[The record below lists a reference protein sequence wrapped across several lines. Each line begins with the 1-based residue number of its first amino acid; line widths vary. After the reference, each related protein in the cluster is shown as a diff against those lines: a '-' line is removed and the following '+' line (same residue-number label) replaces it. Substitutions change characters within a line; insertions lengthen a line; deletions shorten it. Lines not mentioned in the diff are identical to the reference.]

1 MVIGVFVL
9 WNFCI
14 TGCKYSAVNF
24 RTNNVECS
32 VQCWFWIEA
41 FPSLILDSTFN
52 YYLQSAINQSQE
64 TVYVVCRTLE
74 DGSRLRSPYINYHS
88 SCFNQQ
94 LYQIGSEGGREWNHY
109 YKFIKHV
116 SPFHLRFCI
125 PPKFKFSNIL
135 FHHSPSSIL
144 VSIRITLLLLL

>member
-1 MVIGVFVL
+1 MLNVQYSVGFELKHSHL
-9 WNFCI
+9 WFLI
-14 TGCKYSAVNF
+14 AHSIII
-24 RTNNVECS
+24 CS
-32 VQCWFWIEA
+32 PQLTSHKRQYMLFAEPWKM
-41 FPSLILDSTFN
+41 
-52 YYLQSAINQSQE
+52 
-64 TVYVVCRTLE
+64 
-74 DGSRLRSPYINYHS
+74 GSRLRSPYINYHS

-135 FHHSPSSIL
+135 FHHSPSGIL